1 MQVEM
6 VQRRGARWVLSRY
19 NRQDNVSDMLSCIGL
34 EDRLQSRRTIACF
47 SVLYKFTNNL
57 AKGAKVIVQNSTQLH
72 ILLHA
77 HLGMLSS
84 YPLLSMIFMSFKSP
98 HSDKIRFY

>member
-34 EDRLQSRRTIACF
+34 EDIAISLNNCLLLCF
-47 SVLYKFTNNL
+47 TS
-57 AKGAKVIVQNSTQLH
+57 SH
-72 ILLHA
+72 IT
-77 HLGMLSS
+77 
-84 YPLLSMIFMSFKSP
+84 
-98 HSDKIRFY
+98 